1 MSFPFVKQPDAMD
14 CGPACLKMVAGF
26 YKMSF
31 SLESLRKKCFITREG
46 VSFLGLSE
54 AADSLGFRTIGV
66 KIPFEMLNEN
76 VPLPCIVH
84 WRQKHFIVVYKIKK
98 DKIWVADPGVG
109 LIKHTREEFVRS
121 WASTLA
127 DGKPAGLVLIIE
139 PTPALFEI
147 ENEREKAIGFRFLF
161 KYFLLYRKYF
171 LQLVLGLLLGS
182 CIQLVIPFL
191 TQSIIDIGLNN
202 NDIGFI

>member
-26 YKMSF
+26 YKMNF
-31 SLESLRKKCFITREG
+31 SLESLRKKCYITREG

-84 WRQKHFIVVYKIKK
+84 WRQKHFIVVYKIKN
-98 DKIWVADPGVG
+98 DKIWVADPAVG
-109 LIKHTREEFVRS
+109 LVKFSREEFVRN
-121 WASTLA
+121 WASTIT

-139 PTPALFEI
+139 PTPSLFEN
-147 ENEREKAIGFRFLF
+147 ENEQEKDKWF
-161 KYFLLYRKYF
+161 
-171 LQLVLGLLLGS
+171 Q
-182 CIQLVIPFL
+182 IPF
-191 TQSIIDIGLNN
+191 
-202 NDIGFI
+202 